1 MTPSVS
7 QSQLL
12 LSKADKKASSFAGWI
27 FSNSSKFQEAGDLY
41 QKAANSFQIDR
52 LWKEA
57 GDAFMKEGNCREQ
70 TGEKDEATNAYWNA
84 AKAYKQDFP
93 DLASNALI
101 AATSNLDKASHFR
114 QAVDREK
121 EIGQIYLQDTQD
133 LPKASKSFEAAG
145 GWYAQADATAAAN
158 ARFKDMAD
166 LHAELGNHSHAVA
179 LYEQMAD
186 HSLTSTLTKHGVK
199 ECRLRAGLCALAMRD
214 TATARRNLNKY
225 GQQDVTFSSTRE
237 AKFVGTLIEAVEA
250 YDIEVFTQT
259 VVEYNQV
266 NKLDNWKTTIL
277 LSIKRTIGDTVC
289 WM

>member
-1 MTPSVS
+1 MTPPVS
-7 QSQLL
+7 QAQLL
-12 LSKADKKASSFAGWI
+12 LSKADKKAAGFAGWV
-27 FSNSSKFQEAGDLY
+27 FRNSSKFQEAGDLY

-70 TGEKDEATNAYWNA
+70 TGEKDEAANAYWNA
-84 AKAYKQDFP
+84 AMAYKQDFP

-101 AATSNLDKASHFR
+101 AATSNLTKAGHFR
-114 QAVDREK
+114 QAIDQEK
-121 EIGQIYLQDTQD
+121 ETGRIYFQDAQD
-133 LPKASKSFEAAG
+133 LPKASESFEGAG
-145 GWYAQADATAAAN
+145 GWYAQADAMDTAS
-158 ARFKDMAD
+158 ARLKDMAD
-166 LHAELGNHSHAVA
+166 LHAELGNHSHAIA

-186 HSLTSTLTKHGVK
+186 HSLTSTLTKHSIK

-250 YDIEVFTQT
+250 YDIEAFTQT

-266 NKLDNWKTTIL
+266 
-277 LSIKRTIGDTVC
+277 
-289 WM
+289 